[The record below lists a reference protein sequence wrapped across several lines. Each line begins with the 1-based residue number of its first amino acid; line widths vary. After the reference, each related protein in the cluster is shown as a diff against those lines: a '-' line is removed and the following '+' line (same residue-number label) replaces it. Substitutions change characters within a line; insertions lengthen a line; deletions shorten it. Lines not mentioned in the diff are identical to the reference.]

1 MSAQEYPADTSS
13 QAAQRAEQRWASV
26 SVVIV
31 VLLAALAAVF
41 GIIHETMPQ
50 ARVETVDPRQAP
62 ISGEFIESNLGSALE
77 PDGSVTVRALGQR
90 YSFTPSCITVPTDT
104 PITIRATSAD
114 VIHGILIE
122 GTNVNTMLIPGYVSV
137 INARF
142 QTPGEHLM
150 PCQEFCSVGHEGMW
164 GRVKVIDKAAFKEL
178 ADKAERVSCVGE

>member
-77 PDGSVTVRALGQR
+77 PDGSVTVRALG
-90 YSFTPSCITVPTDT
+90 
-104 PITIRATSAD
+104 
-114 VIHGILIE
+114 
-122 GTNVNTMLIPGYVSV
+122 
-137 INARF
+137 
-142 QTPGEHLM
+142 
-150 PCQEFCSVGHEGMW
+150 
-164 GRVKVIDKAAFKEL
+164 
-178 ADKAERVSCVGE
+178 